1 MLRKKILYRVKIAL
15 YYVKIKI
22 SRKNFLLLPEKY
34 GESGKITCK
43 IGEKLLKISDF
54 YKKMGEIKISRK
66 NKNNR

>member
-22 SRKNFLLLPEKY
+22 SRKNFLLLSEKY
-34 GESGKITCK
+34 GESDRIICK
-43 IGEKLLKISDF
+43 IGEKSLKISDF
-54 YKKMGEIKISRK
+54 YKKIGEFLIPRK